1 MADPGF
7 IDAGSTTHFSFE
19 FNNALDAP
27 KSRTLCNALV
37 ATCERDYNII
47 ASWFD
52 GLTPAG
58 IPFVVQIGPTRTDR
72 GGSND
77 QKSNITID
85 LGATDDFPLAR
96 EVLVAELIE
105 IFMPAQKEGGWKA
118 GQSHGE
124 GLSQAAGFS
133 LYPEE
138 ATGLDGAKVW
148 LGARDISGSFRPN
161 FVGKTDNTDSN
172 KFSYG
177 CALLFIYYLH
187 SQLGFSMRGIVHAA
201 AGTLEDVYTNLTQDH
216 NGFAPFSALV
226 LTKFPLG
233 DASAEKASEN
243 PFPLPSPAVL
253 SARRFLARHPRSG
266 QTLRQLIAFKNIGD
280 FRALLNS
287 NRVASLVA

>member
-7 IDAGSTTHFSFE
+7 IDGGSTTHFSFE
-19 FNNALDAP
+19 FNDTLDAT
-27 KSRTLCNALV
+27 KSRALCNALV
-37 ATCERDYNII
+37 ATCERDYNVI

-52 GLTPAG
+52 GLTPADV
-58 IPFVVQIGPTRTDR
+58 PFVVQIGPLRKDR

-85 LGATDDFPLAR
+85 RGATDDFPLAR

-105 IFMPAQKEGGWKA
+105 IFMPAQNKGWKA
-118 GQSHGE
+118 GKSHGE
-124 GLSQAAGFS
+124 GLSQAAGFF
-133 LYPEE
+133 LYPEK
-138 ATGLDGAKVW
+138 ATGLDGARVW
-148 LGARDISGSFRPN
+148 LGARDVSGSFRPN
-161 FVGKTDNTDSN
+161 FAGTTDNTDTN

-187 SQLGFSMRGIVHAA
+187 SQLGFSMRGIVSAA
-201 AGTLEDVYTNLTQDH
+201 ADTLEDVYTNLTKDH
-216 NGFAPFSALV
+216 NGFAPFSALL

-233 DASAEKASEN
+233 GASTEKGSEN

-253 SARRFLARHPRSG
+253 SAKRFLTRHPRNG
-266 QTLRQLIAFKNIGD
+266 QTLRQIIASKNIGD

-287 NRVASLVA
+287 DRVASLVA

>member
-19 FNNALDAP
+19 FNNTLDAT
-27 KSRTLCNALV
+27 KSQTLANALL
-37 ATCERDYNII
+37 ATCERDYNAI

-58 IPFVVQIGPTRTDR
+58 VPFVVQVGPLRKDR
-72 GGSND
+72 AGSND

-105 IFMPAQKEGGWKA
+105 IFMPAQNKGWRA

-124 GLSQAAGFS
+124 GLSQAAGFF

-138 ATGLDGAKVW
+138 ATGLDGVKVW
-148 LGARDISGSFRPN
+148 LGARDLSGSFRPN
-161 FVGKTDNTDSN
+161 FVGKTDNTDGN

-187 SQLGFSMRGIVHAA
+187 SQLGFSIRGIVSAA
-201 AGTLEDVYTNLTQDH
+201 ADTLENVYTNLTQDH
-216 NGFAPFSALV
+216 NGFVPFSALL

-233 DASAEKASEN
+233 DASAEKGSEN

-253 SARRFLARHPRSG
+253 SARRFLARHPRNG
-266 QTLRQLIAFKNIGD
+266 QTVRQIIASKNIGN

-287 NRVASLVA
+287 DRVASLVA